1 MRSLARDPGTYIGYL
16 CLLYVNRG
24 KSLRS
29 RIKCVL
35 TVLPAMISVTAVMM
49 RRMPTA
55 NRGVIASPKI
65 VMPKKTAVNGSNAPK
80 MAVGVAPI
88 H

>member
-1 MRSLARDPGTYIGYL
+1 MRR
-16 CLLYVNRG
+16 
-24 KSLRS
+24 RS
-29 RIKCVL
+29 RWAV
-35 TVLPAMISVTAVMM
+35 TVLPAMINVTAKII
-49 RRMPTA
+49 RRMPRA

-80 MAVGVAPI
+80 MAVGVAPM